1 MDNNFNL
8 LKQNDEKSTGD
19 NVKLGIIF
27 IIISAFSF
35 AVMSL
40 FVRLAGDLP
49 VFQKTFF
56 RNLIASLFTFFLLLK
71 SENVKMKKGSLLP
84 LLGRSIAGTIGII
97 CNFYAIDHLNLAD
110 ASILNKLSP
119 IFSVLFSIFLL
130 KEKASPLDWLL
141 IFFALVG
148 AVFIAKPSF
157 DVSHTLSTLVGF
169 IGGLGAGLAYAFV
182 RVLGKNGERPSYIVF
197 FFSTF
202 SCIAV
207 IPFMI
212 FDYHEM
218 TLLQLT
224 YLLLAGVMACIA
236 QYTVTLAYKFAPA
249 KEVSLYGYT
258 QIIFSALLGFVFVY
272 ELPDIFSIIGYVI
285 IVSSSILKSFIRKK
299 TKSK

>member
-8 LKQNDEKSTGD
+8 LKQNDEKPTGD

-56 RNLIASLFTFFLLLK
+56 RNLIASFFTFFLLLK
-71 SENVKMKKGSLLP
+71 SGNLKMKKGSLLP

-299 TKSK
+299 TESK

>member
-1 MDNNFNL
+1 
-8 LKQNDEKSTGD
+8 
-19 NVKLGIIF
+19 
-27 IIISAFSF
+27 
-35 AVMSL
+35 
-40 FVRLAGDLP
+40 
-49 VFQKTFF
+49 
-56 RNLIASLFTFFLLLK
+56 
-71 SENVKMKKGSLLP
+71 MKKGSLLP

-258 QIIFSALLGFVFVY
+258 QIIFSALLGFLFVY

-299 TKSK
+299 TESK

>member
-8 LKQNDEKSTGD
+8 LKQNDEKPTGD

-202 SCIAV
+202 SCITV

-299 TKSK
+299 TESK

>member
-1 MDNNFNL
+1 MDKNFNGI
-8 LKQNDEKSTGD
+8 KPNNSKPTGD

-71 SENVKMKKGSLLP
+71 SGNLKMKKGSLLP

-299 TKSK
+299 TESK

>member
-8 LKQNDEKSTGD
+8 LKQNDEKPTGD

-71 SENVKMKKGSLLP
+71 SENVKMKKGSFLP

-182 RVLGKNGERPSYIVF
+182 RVLGKNGERPSYRVF

>member
-8 LKQNDEKSTGD
+8 LKQNDEKPTGD

-71 SENVKMKKGSLLP
+71 SENVKMKKGSFLP